1 MLTSPAGPA
10 RPLGEPL
17 SLFTAAA
24 GAAADAGVRAGR
36 PRVGVAAE
44 SVRGGPAADAGWVAD
59 AVGPAELWREFAPA
73 LAGRP
78 RVRVSRDGG
87 RTYGGRGSRLTT
99 RLPDW
104 PAAVCLYD
112 HDGSARVLAVDLDV
126 SRGGVGQVLADT
138 DRLCRLLE
146 RVGARFLVDE
156 SPTGGRHVW
165 VPLGRPRPAA
175 ALQRVL
181 RALAGLLPSLD
192 LVPMSNPA
200 TGCLRPPG
208 SAHPAGGH
216 QRLVTPWAQA
226 VDAVRVRTGDTAWAA
241 LLEELTP
248 QLVDLPPAT
257 AGAGAGSGGGRGG
270 ARVDVHAT
278 ARPGGAR
285 RLPADYDGIA
295 RTGRYDPARYRS
307 ASEARMAVLASAAA
321 HGWSLADVQVALD
334 AGRWPG
340 LAGFYARYRAHHR
353 AQALGRDWGKAL
365 RYAGQLHAAQP
376 AGQGGHGGQG
386 GRPARPLTHAG
397 AHAGTQAGVRP
408 VAISDTGGNPSQPR
422 PGLAHAAQQ
431 PPAGRE
437 LSPYVHVRVWT
448 TAVEFAVPDRWSDR
462 SGQSK
467 RAVLRAV
474 AEAAH
479 RRGSR
484 YIDVGCRSLGL
495 GSVLDHSTVAEVL
508 RALRDEPDPVLVLL
522 EDQRGGRGDLYE
534 LRIPDSHR
542 DQAESAP
549 WRPGR
554 LTGLHPVYHQ
564 LGVPA
569 ALLYDAVRAGE
580 PTDVDTLAAT
590 SHLSRATVYRAAT
603 RLAAHGLLTRTAG
616 GWRRTRLRL
625 DTLARRLGIPAL
637 VDGLLQRIRA
647 ERRDWHALLGLVR
660 SLAGPDPQHV
670 LAELAGVPPPPEP
683 PPDPPRTPLEL
694 LYDVLGAV
702 LVDPHT
708 LADA

>member
-1 MLTSPAGPA
+1 MLTGPAGSA
-10 RPLGEPL
+10 RQLDEPL
-17 SLFTAAA
+17 SPFLEAA
-24 GAAADAGVRAGR
+24 GALEVCVDRTGTPG
-36 PRVGVAAE
+36 AAE
-44 SVRGGPAADAGWVAD
+44 SVKGAAAPGPPGAPD
-59 AVGPAELWREFAPA
+59 PAQLWREFAPA

-78 RVRVSRDGG
+78 RVRTSRDGG
-87 RTYGGRGSRLTT
+87 RTYGRESRLTT

-104 PAAVCLYD
+104 PAAVCLYGN
-112 HDGSARVLAVDLDV
+112 DGTGRVLAVDLDV
-126 SRGGVGQVLADT
+126 SRGGRGQVLADT

-146 RVGARFLVDE
+146 RVGARAVVDE
-156 SPTGGRHVW
+156 SSAGGRHVW
-165 VPLGRPRPAA
+165 VPLARARPAA
-175 ALQRVL
+175 ALYRVV

-192 LVPMSNPA
+192 VAPMSNPA

-208 SAHPAGGH
+208 SPHPAGGH

-226 VDAVRVRTGDTAWAA
+226 VDAVRVRTSDAAWDA
-241 LLEELTP
+241 LLEQLVP
-248 QLVDLPPAT
+248 QLVDVPFP
-257 AGAGAGSGGGRGG
+257 AGAGVLVDVQAVVARAGG
-270 ARVDVHAT
+270 AR
-278 ARPGGAR
+278 P
-285 RLPADYDGIA
+285 LPAGYDGIA
-295 RTGRYDPARYRS
+295 RTGRYDQARYRS
-307 ASEARMAVLASAAA
+307 PSEARMAVLASAAA
-321 HGWSLADVQVALD
+321 HGWSLADVQIAVTE
-334 AGRWPG
+334 GRWPG
-340 LAGFYARYRAHHR
+340 LAGFYARYSAGHRPRAL
-353 AQALGRDWGKAL
+353 ARDWTKAL
-365 RYAGQLHAAQP
+365 AYAGQLQVAP
-376 AGQGGHGGQG
+376 PVRQGDQA
-386 GRPARPLTHAG
+386 GRPAAPLTRAV
-397 AHAGTQAGVRP
+397 TQAGVRP
-408 VAISDTGGNPSQPR
+408 VAISDTGENPSQPR
-422 PGLAHAAQQ
+422 PGFAHVAQQ
-431 PPAGRE
+431 PSAARE

-448 TAVEFAVPDRWSDR
+448 TAVELAVPDRWSDR

-569 ALLYDAVRAGE
+569 AFLYDAVRGGE

-590 SHLSRATVYRAAT
+590 AHLSRATVYRASAL
-603 RLAAHGLLTRTAG
+603 LAAHGLLTRTAG

-637 VDGLLQRIRA
+637 VDQLLQRIRA

-702 LVDPHT
+702 LVDPHN